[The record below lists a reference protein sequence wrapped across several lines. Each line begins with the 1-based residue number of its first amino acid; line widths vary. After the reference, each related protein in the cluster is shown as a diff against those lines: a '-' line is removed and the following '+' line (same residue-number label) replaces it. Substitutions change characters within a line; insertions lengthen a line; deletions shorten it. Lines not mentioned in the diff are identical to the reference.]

1 MGVFIIGEAG
11 VNHNGDINL
20 AKKLIDIAIEA
31 KVDAVKFQTFK
42 TEKIVGKFAKK
53 ADYQNENTN
62 TNENQYD
69 MVKKLEL
76 SFDEFKE
83 LKKYCDERNIIFI
96 STPDDTDSVDLLAK
110 MNVPCIKIGS
120 TEVTNLE
127 YLKYIAKKNI
137 PIILSTGMST
147 LGEVEKALDAIY
159 STGNRNVKLLHATT
173 DYPTK
178 EEDVNLNAML
188 TTKEAFKVEV
198 GYSDHTLGNEAA
210 VAAVAMGAKVIEKHF
225 TIDKNMD
232 GPDHKASMEPE
243 ELKEFVKA
251 IRKTEKLLGNGI
263 KSPTEREKSMMNDIR
278 RSIVAGKDLKKGTV
292 LTRNILEFKRPGT
305 GLKPEFIELI
315 VGRKINRNI
324 QEDELIKLEDLDF
337 I

>member
-62 TNENQYD
+62 TNENQYE

-76 SFDEFKE
+76 SFYEFKE
-83 LKKYCDERNIIFI
+83 LKKYCDKRNIIFI
-96 STPDDTDSVDLLAK
+96 STPDDTDSVDLLSE
-110 MNVPCIKIGS
+110 MNVPYIKIGS

-147 LGEVEKALDAIY
+147 LGEVEKAINAIY
-159 STGNRNVKLLHATT
+159 STGNKDIKLLHATT

-178 EEDVNLNAML
+178 EDDVNLNAML
-188 TTKEAFKVEV
+188 TLKGAFKVDV

-225 TIDKNMD
+225 TIDKNME

-263 KSPTEREKSMMNDIR
+263 KEPTERERSTMKDIR
-278 RSIVAGKDLKKGTV
+278 RSIVAGKELKKGTV

-305 GLKPEFIELI
+305 GLKPEFVELI